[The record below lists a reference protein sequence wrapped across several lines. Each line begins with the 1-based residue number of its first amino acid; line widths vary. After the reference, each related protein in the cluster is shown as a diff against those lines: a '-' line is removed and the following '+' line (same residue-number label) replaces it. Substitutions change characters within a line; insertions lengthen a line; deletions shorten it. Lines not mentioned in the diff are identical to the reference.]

1 MDQDRLR
8 QLELQVQELQQ
19 ELQATQA
26 KLQQVHQQIHNL
38 QGGAANITPPNFFKS
53 PYRSHFSLEN
63 FIGLRLIHLV
73 GIVVLVIGLSIG
85 VKYAIDRQLIS
96 EIARILLAYSSG
108 VLLYLLSWWL
118 RKRYAAFSAILF
130 SGAMASLYFTSYG
143 AFVYYHLLSFPVVFV
158 VMLLLTVFTV
168 YQALTYNRQE
178 IAVLGLVG
186 AYAVPFLISSNA
198 GRAELLFAY
207 IALINTAVVFL
218 GFKKGWNTV
227 VALAQGVTW
236 LLLFGWALTRFTPA
250 MQRTAYVFG
259 GFFFLLFMV
268 DALLPAVLRRQP
280 LTRRQVQQALLNNGL
295 LYTLV
300 AIVYMA
306 SNPKVGFAL
315 LNAGFSLFAALQA
328 LACFLFL
335 PQESMLKKGL
345 TMLALF
351 LLLVFIANR
360 WEGITVTLL
369 WLLLAVGLFSVGVSG
384 KWRWLRLAAMI
395 LMGVTLVKLVL
406 LDSLRFSTVQKI
418 VAYLTLG
425 VLLLLVGFFYQRFKE
440 KLFRPDGDASESA

>member
-1 MDQDRLR
+1 
-8 QLELQVQELQQ
+8 
-19 ELQATQA
+19 
-26 KLQQVHQQIHNL
+26 
-38 QGGAANITPPNFFKS
+38 
-53 PYRSHFSLEN
+53 
-63 FIGLRLIHLV
+63 
-73 GIVVLVIGLSIG
+73 
-85 VKYAIDRQLIS
+85 
-96 EIARILLAYSSG
+96 
-108 VLLYLLSWWL
+108 LYLLSWWL

-143 AFVYYHLLSFPVVFV
+143 AFVYYHLLSFGAVFV

-280 LTRRQVQQALLNNGL
+280 MERRPVQQVLLNNLL
-295 LYTLV
+295 LYAFV

-315 LNAGFSLFAALQA
+315 LNAGFSLFVALQA
-328 LACFLFL
+328 GACFLFL
-335 PQESMLKKGL
+335 SRESTLKKGL
-345 TMLALF
+345 TMLSLF

-369 WLLLAVGLFSVGVSG
+369 WLLIAVGLFSVGVSG

-395 LMGVTLVKLVL
+395 LMGVTLVKLVV

>member
-1 MDQDRLR
+1 
-8 QLELQVQELQQ
+8 
-19 ELQATQA
+19 
-26 KLQQVHQQIHNL
+26 
-38 QGGAANITPPNFFKS
+38 
-53 PYRSHFSLEN
+53 
-63 FIGLRLIHLV
+63 
-73 GIVVLVIGLSIG
+73 
-85 VKYAIDRQLIS
+85 
-96 EIARILLAYSSG
+96 
-108 VLLYLLSWWL
+108 
-118 RKRYAAFSAILF
+118 
-130 SGAMASLYFTSYG
+130 
-143 AFVYYHLLSFPVVFV
+143 VVFV

-328 LACFLFL
+328 LACFLLL

>member
-1 MDQDRLR
+1 
-8 QLELQVQELQQ
+8 LELQVQELQQ

-268 DALLPAVLRRQP
+268 DALLPAVLGRQP

-306 SNPKVGFAL
+306 SNPKAGFAL
-315 LNAGFSLFAALQA
+315 LNAGFSVFAALQA

-335 PQESMLKKGL
+335 PRESTLKKGL
-345 TMLALF
+345 AMLSLF

>member
-1 MDQDRLR
+1 MDQEALR
-8 QLELQVQELQQ
+8 QLEQQVYELQQ
-19 ELQATQA
+19 ELQATQE
-26 KLQQVHQQIHNL
+26 KLQQVHRQIHEL
-38 QGGAANITPPNFFKS
+38 QGGAAGTTPQNFFKN
-53 PYRSHFSLEN
+53 PYRSPFSLEN

-96 EIARILLAYSSG
+96 EAARILLAYGSG
-108 VLLYLLSWWL
+108 ALLYLLSWRL
-118 RKRYAAFSAILF
+118 RRRYAAFSAILF

-143 AFVYYHLLSFPVVFV
+143 AFVYYQLLSFPLVFV
-158 VMLLLTVFTV
+158 LMLLLTVFTV

-218 GFKKGWNTV
+218 GFKKSWYTV
-227 VALAQGVTW
+227 VGLAQGVTW
-236 LLLFGWALTRFTPA
+236 LLLFGWALTRITPA
-250 MQRTAYVFG
+250 VQGTAYGFG
-259 GFFFLLFMV
+259 AFFFLLFV
-268 DALLPAVLRRQP
+268 ADALLPAVLRRQP
-280 LTRRQVQQALLNNGL
+280 LARRQVQQVLLNNVL
-295 LYTLV
+295 LYALV
-300 AIVYMA
+300 AVVHTA
-306 SNPKVGFAL
+306 SNPGAGFAL
-315 LNAGFSLFAALQA
+315 LNAGFSIFAALQA

-335 PQESMLKKGL
+335 PRESILKKGL
-345 TMLALF
+345 AMLALLLF
-351 LLLVFIANR
+351 LLFIANR
-360 WEGITVTLL
+360 WEGFAVTLL
-369 WLLLAVGLFSVGVSG
+369 WLLIAVVLFIFGVSG

-395 LMGVTLVKLVL
+395 LMGITLVKLVVV
-406 LDSLRFSTVQKI
+406 DSLRFSTVQKI

-440 KLFRPDGDASESA
+440 KLFRPEGEASEGA